1 MPRQPPLRVAAGK
14 DGALADKIREDESI
28 ANGIHMRV
36 MSGQIRKG
44 AVLNAVHIDEILI
57 QNYP

>member
-1 MPRQPPLRVAAGK
+1 VPGQSPLRVAAGK

-28 ANGIHMRV
+28 TNGIHMRV
-36 MSGQIRKG
+36 MWEQIRKG